1 MKKAKLPPFNFKD
14 VFKFDSMKDL
24 KIFIDYNNYKT
35 KKELSKE
42 ERKDYHLYDRS
53 GGGLLVVDESGRI
66 EGYEDII
73 YYKGKYP
80 TKRELKALYEE
91 VIESGVK
98 NFKIIYDCMV
108 RSWDSFKDKF
118 DGYSSE
124 PTDEYVELILV
135 ESY

>member
-1 MKKAKLPPFNFKD
+1 MNFKD

-24 KIFIDYNNYKT
+24 NESIDYKNYKT

-42 ERKDYHLYDRS
+42 ERKDYHLYDTS
-53 GGGLLVVDESGRI
+53 GGGLLVVNEFGRLSNFQ
-66 EGYEDII
+66 DII

-118 DGYSSE
+118 DGYGSE

>member
-1 MKKAKLPPFNFKD
+1 MNFKD

-24 KIFIDYNNYKT
+24 NESIDYKNYKT
-35 KKELSKE
+35 KKEL
-42 ERKDYHLYDRS
+42 
-53 GGGLLVVDESGRI
+53 GGLLVVDESGRLPNFR
-66 EGYEDII
+66 DII

-118 DGYSSE
+118 DGYGSE